1 MPTPIIALIGLAIAS
16 VVLDVL
22 GGTVATDL
30 RADLTLALFVGRLM
44 FDVAIV
50 ASLFLRRRL
59 VWVSLTTVYAL
70 ALLWRSVVL
79 VPALLGL
86 GAWPLSNWGTC
97 LILGHAA
104 IAAISIGLLFA
115 RTVRGYF
122 EANSTAGVGD

>member
-1 MPTPIIALIGLAIAS
+1 MPRPIAILIALAVAS
-16 VVLDVL
+16 VILDVL
-22 GGTVATDL
+22 GGTVATAL

-44 FDVAIV
+44 FDVAVV

-70 ALLWRSVVL
+70 AILWRSVVL
-79 VPALLGL
+79 VPVLLGF
-86 GAWPLSNWGTC
+86 GTWPLSNWGLW

-115 RTVRGYF
+115 RTARSYF
-122 EANSTAGVGD
+122 ETNSTARVGY